1 MVHHDE
7 QASSTQQMPS
17 CLDQLWQSNGEFM
30 PRYRLLRVWVQASM
44 AHGTVGRITH
54 NDTEHAGG
62 EKRRDLA
69 QVTLHDM
76 YTVLEAITN
85 HILLGQHSQ
94 RALQLQTDAAQVR
107 ETTRQE
113 ERYYA
118 TASAEVNAGSRHWC
132 RDKVCQ

>member
-1 MVHHDE
+1 
-7 QASSTQQMPS
+7 
-17 CLDQLWQSNGEFM
+17 
-30 PRYRLLRVWVQASM
+30 
-44 AHGTVGRITH
+44 
-54 NDTEHAGG
+54 
-62 EKRRDLA
+62 
-69 QVTLHDM
+69 M

-118 TASAEVNAGSRHWC
+118 TASAEVNAGSRRWC